1 MSTPTLQKQFLS
13 ALKNTS
19 SKVISDPKMQS
30 NGTVP
35 LPLIR
40 LRDVNTVY
48 EGERFPTLQD
58 ISLAINPGDFV
69 FVTGPNGS
77 GKTTLLETILGLLP
91 ISNGSVEIENL
102 SIFNHKISQRKNM
115 GYVIQG
121 LEFDPQTTFLVKDVV
136 MVGRTGKL
144 GLLHSPKQLD
154 WAIVKECLKAVGMES
169 YWKHPI
175 GKLSGGQQQKVLIA
189 SALASEPRIL
199 LLDEPFSNLDIIAR
213 QEIFALFDRLNRLAN
228 ITIICVSHSSG
239 IPDHVHRVL
248 LLQSG
253 RIVLDGKREDVIG
266 SPLYKAYLEFFN
278 DADEEMF

>member
-19 SKVISDPKMQS
+19 LKVISDPKTQS
-30 NGTVP
+30 NGTAP

-58 ISLAINPGDFV
+58 ISLAIHPGDFV

-102 SIFNHKISQRKNM
+102 SIFKHKISQRKNM